1 MAPYDWV
8 IKSGLIYDGGGKP
21 PYAAD
26 LAIADDRIALIGS
39 IGSAAARRVVDAQG
53 LAVAPGFINMLSWAA
68 APLMLDGR
76 SLSDV
81 RQGVTLE
88 VFGEGHSMGPL
99 NAEMKRAMAA
109 DVHGFEVDWTSLG
122 EFMQRLQ
129 GRGVS
134 ANIASFVGA
143 TTVRIHELG
152 HADRRPTARE
162 LANMQALVRSAMAEG
177 ALGVGSALI
186 YAPACYADTA
196 ELIALAAAAA
206 ECCGLYASHLRSEGD
221 RLLEAVDELV
231 EIAEASGAR
240 AEIHHLKMA
249 GAQNWDKFDALVAR
263 VEKARARGLGITANM
278 YAYRAGATGLD
289 AAMPPWVQEGGF
301 DAWAQRLRNPEI
313 RARVA
318 AEMAVPASDWENLLL
333 AAGAEGV
340 LLVGFRTE
348 RLRPNV
354 GKTLAEV
361 AAQRGASAEET
372 AMDLVVEDGSQVKAV
387 YFLMSEENLSKGV
400 ALPWV
405 SFCSDAR
412 SIAAE
417 GDRLKTGAHPRTYG
431 NFARVLAK
439 YVRDEKVLPL
449 EEAVRKLTKLPATN
463 LRLRERGE
471 IKPGHF
477 ADLVIFDPDGIQDQ
491 ATYAQPHQYATG
503 VHHVFVNGRQV
514 LADGEH
520 TGAFPGRFLRGPG
533 WAGWRAKPL
542 MVTS

>member
-1 MAPYDWV
+1 MPLHDWV
-8 IKSGLIYDGGGKP
+8 IKSGLIYDGGGRR

-26 LAIADDRIALIGS
+26 IAVVDDRIALIGRV
-39 IGSAAARRVVDAQG
+39 GSAEARRVVDAEG

-68 APLMLDGR
+68 EPLMLDGR
-76 SLSDV
+76 SLSDLH
-81 RQGVTLE
+81 QGVTLE
-88 VFGEGHSMGPL
+88 VFGEGHSLGPL
-99 NAEMKRAMAA
+99 NADMKRAMAGDA
-109 DVHGFEVDWTSLG
+109 NGFEVDWTTLG
-122 EFMQRLQ
+122 EFLERLE
-129 GRGVS
+129 GKGVS
-134 ANIASFVGA
+134 PNIASFVGA

-152 HADRRPTARE
+152 HADRRPTAQE
-162 LANMQALVRSAMAEG
+162 LANMQALVRTAMAEG
-177 ALGVGSALI
+177 AVGLGSALI

-196 ELIALAAAAA
+196 ELIALAEAAA
-206 ECCGLYASHLRSEGD
+206 ECGGLYASHLRSESN
-221 RLLEAVDELV
+221 RLLAAVDELI
-231 EIAEASGAR
+231 EIAETSGAR

-249 GAQNWDKFDALVAR
+249 GASNWDKFGAVVAR
-263 VEKARARGLGITANM
+263 VEKARARNLLGITANM
-278 YAYRAGATGLD
+278 YTYTAGATGLD

-318 AEMAVPASDWENLLL
+318 AEMAAPADDWENLLL

-340 LLVGFRTE
+340 RLVGFRNE
-348 RLRPNV
+348 RLRPYV

-361 AAQRGASAEET
+361 AALRGVSPQEA

-387 YFLMSEENLSKGV
+387 YFLMSEENVAKGV

-417 GDRLKTGAHPRTYG
+417 GDRLKTSVHPRTYG
-431 NFARVLAK
+431 NFARLLAK
-439 YVRDEKVLPL
+439 YVREEQVLSL
-449 EEAVRKLTKLPATN
+449 EAAIHKLTKLPAAN
-463 LRLRERGE
+463 LRLPDRGE
-471 IKPGHF
+471 LRPGHF
-477 ADLVIFDPDGIQDQ
+477 ADIVVFDPARIQDH

-533 WAGWRAKPL
+533 WTGWR
-542 MVTS
+542 